1 MFLQASFL
9 MGIFTANKML
19 LNGNSSGKIGYLSR
33 KGDDI
38 SYRDLNAFS
47 IGVSMV
53 DPDAKIFLKVI
64 NEVQSSEWQNAGVNI
79 FAEIEYTEGKTI

>member
-38 SYRDLNAFS
+38 SYRNLNAFS

-53 DPDAKIFLKVI
+53 D
-64 NEVQSSEWQNAGVNI
+64 AGVNI
-79 FAEIEYTEGKTI
+79 FTDIEYTEGIRRMKWLNKNIIGEL

>member
-33 KGDDI
+33 KGDDM
-38 SYRDLNAFS
+38 SYRNLNAFS
-47 IGVSMV
+47 IGISMV
-53 DPDAKIFLKVI
+53 DPDAKISLKVI
-64 NEVQSSEWQNAGVNI
+64 NEVQSSDYRSEWQNAGVNI
-79 FAEIEYTEGKTI
+79 FADIEIH